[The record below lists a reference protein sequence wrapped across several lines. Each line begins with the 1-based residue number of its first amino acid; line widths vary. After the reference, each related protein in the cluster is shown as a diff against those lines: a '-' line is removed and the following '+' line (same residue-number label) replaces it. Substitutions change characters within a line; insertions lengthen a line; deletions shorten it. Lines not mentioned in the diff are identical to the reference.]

1 MAANDIEAVLPILAA
16 MVEGVML
23 VNAQGRIVL
32 ANPAARAMFHWPWAV
47 EGRHYIE
54 VVRQPDI
61 SAQFAAAL
69 SGTPRPPA
77 EVELERD
84 RRRIYTARAMPMP
97 AERGGGAVL
106 VLHDITDLKHAD
118 QVRRDFVANVS
129 HELRTPLT
137 AIRGYIEALSDD
149 EGPAP
154 ADARKFLDIIA
165 RHTTR
170 MERLVRDLLRLAR
183 LDAGQ
188 ESLALERLPLE
199 SVVAGVETEMQA
211 LLVRKRQ
218 HLIRDFSSNAM
229 TIQADPA
236 KIHDVLRNLVE
247 NACNYGPEGSDIAIT
262 ARATETMLSLTVA
275 DRGPGI
281 PDDDLP
287 RIFERFYRADRS
299 RTTDP
304 GGTGLGL
311 AIVRHLIELHGGHAS
326 ARHREGGGAEV
337 MVTLPNGGGTPPTTD

>member
-1 MAANDIEAVLPILAA
+1 VTAQDIAAILNA

-23 VNAQGRIVL
+23 VNSQGRVVL
-32 ANPAARAMFHWPWAV
+32 ANPAARDMFHWPWPV
-47 EGRHYIE
+47 EGRHYLE

-61 SAQFAAAL
+61 AAQFSAAL
-69 SGTPRPPA
+69 AGTPAAPS
-77 EVELERD
+77 EIELERD
-84 RRRIYTARAMPMP
+84 KRRVYTARAMPMP
-97 AERGGGAVL
+97 TERGGGAVL

-149 EGPAP
+149 SPEPAQSK
-154 ADARKFLDIIA
+154 RFLEIIA

-188 ESLALERLPLE
+188 EPLALSRLPLE
-199 SVVAGVETEMQA
+199 SVIAGVETEMHEA
-211 LLVRKRQ
+211 LARKQQSVR
-218 HLIRDFSSNAM
+218 RDFGTAAEW
-229 TIQADPA
+229 IDADPA
-236 KIHDVLRNLVE
+236 KIHDVLRNLIE
-247 NACNYGPEGSDIAIT
+247 NASNYGPEGSVLEVESHRADAAI
-262 ARATETMLSLTVA
+262 SITVS

-281 PDDDLP
+281 PAEDLP

-311 AIVRHLIELHGGHAS
+311 AIVRHLVELHGGEAF
-326 ARHREGGGAEV
+326 AAHREGGGAQ
-337 MVTLPNGGGTPPTTD
+337 VTVRIPLASSD

>member
-1 MAANDIEAVLPILAA
+1 MEADDIDAILAA

-32 ANPAARAMFHWPWAV
+32 ANPAAREMFHWPWPV

-61 SAQFAAAL
+61 GAQFAAAL
-69 SGTPRPPA
+69 AGTPRRPA

-84 RRRIYTARAMPMP
+84 RRRVYTARAMPMP

-137 AIRGYIEALSDD
+137 AIRGYIEALSDGD
-149 EGPAP
+149 APRP
-154 ADARKFLDIIA
+154 ADSRKFLDIIA

-188 ESLALERLPLE
+188 EALALERVPLE
-199 SVVAGVETEMQA
+199 SVIAGVETEMDE
-211 LLVRKRQ
+211 LLARKRQ
-218 HLIRDFSSNAM
+218 RLVRDFAPEAS
-229 TIQADPA
+229 TIRADPA
-236 KIHDVLRNLVE
+236 KIHDVLRNLIE
-247 NACNYGPEGSDIAIT
+247 NACNYGPEGSAIDIT
-262 ARATETMLSLTVA
+262 ARATNTMISITVA

-281 PDDDLP
+281 PAEDLP

-299 RTTDP
+299 RSTDP

-311 AIVRHLIELHGGHAS
+311 AIVKHLVELHGGHAS

-337 MVTLPNGGGTPPTTD
+337 TITLPAPETATDA